1 MIYSTPRL
9 RNARFAT
16 RDRARDAAAFT
27 LVELLVVI
35 GIIAVL
41 VGILLPALGRARE
54 SANQVKCMANLRQI
68 GTALFMYAGEN
79 KGLLPVGLAQLDDPL
94 RPGLYKGDPHDWTT
108 LLMKVLSRQK
118 GGDYASQ
125 QAVGSNT
132 NSVRAVFLCPT
143 VAVPDTKASSAITH
157 YSSHPRLIPHLAAPD
172 WTTAPLTSCKP
183 YKLSRIK
190 RSAEIAAIFEGTTEL
205 SGQQAGYLAHSTCD
219 GIDRR
224 RIDRKPY
231 LTDNY
236 SLDTTLDGNQP
247 IDMNSGVG
255 GWTAANDLNKDT
267 QNNAGNVRFR
277 HRGDTQTNALMLD
290 GHVEAF
296 MLSKTTRQPNLLRK
310 NIYVNR

>member
-1 MIYSTPRL
+1 MIYSTPRPGD
-9 RNARFAT
+9 ARFAMSH
-16 RDRARDAAAFT
+16 RARGAFAFT

-41 VGILLPALGRARE
+41 ISVLLPALGRARE
-54 SANQVKCMANLRQI
+54 SANQVKCMANLRQL

-79 KGLLPVGLAQLDDPL
+79 KGLLPVGLAQVGDNL
-94 RPGLYKGDPHDWTT
+94 RPGTYNGEPHDWTT
-108 LLMKVLSRQK
+108 LLMKILSRQK

-125 QAVGSNT
+125 QAVGSST

-143 VAVPDTKASSAITH
+143 VAVPDTRPSSAITH
-157 YSSHPRLIPHLAAPD
+157 YSSHPRLIPHLAQAD
-172 WTTAPLTSCKP
+172 WTTAPLSSCKP
-183 YKLSRIK
+183 YKMSRIK
-190 RSAEIAAIFEGTTEL
+190 RSAEIAVIFEGTTEL

-236 SLDTTLDGNQP
+236 ALDPTIEGNQP

-267 QNNAGNVRFR
+267 PNNAGNVRFR
-277 HRGDTQTNALMLD
+277 HHRDTATNALMMD
-290 GHVEAF
+290 GHVESF
-296 MLSKTTRQPNLLRK
+296 MFSKTTGQSNLLRK
-310 NIYVNR
+310 YIYVNR